1 MPQNRFFV
9 SFLHPFHSKIR
20 NFFGFASSNLP
31 TGNFLKFVRT
41 SEPKPCR
48 GFHLYPFQTRGSC
61 GFVGFVRIHGV
72 LAGSRGSFAYTG
84 FLRVRGV
91 RSHTRGSCGFVGF
104 VLKRGVLAGS
114 WGSFTSVGFL
124 RVRRVR
130 SQPRGFLRFPD
141 YAICSVRGRG
151 FPGASR
157 NSEPTVGDS
166 TERVTSESRRR
177 SRQPEP
183 MRGRGRHASPFA
195 APCFPNHPFL
205 AQSTRHH
212 AHRRKCEKNKNLK

>member
-1 MPQNRFFV
+1 LR
-9 SFLHPFHSKIR
+9 
-20 NFFGFASSNLP
+20 
-31 TGNFLKFVRT
+31 VRGVR
-41 SEPKPCR
+41 S
-48 GFHLYPFQTRGSC
+48 HTRGSC
-61 GFVGFVRIHGV
+61 GFEGFVRIHGV
-72 LAGSRGSFAYTG
+72 LAGSWGSFSYT
-84 FLRVRGV
+84 
-91 RSHTRGSCGFVGF
+91 GSCGFVGF

-212 AHRRKCEKNKNLK
+212 AHRRKCEKNKNLKAVVAGASPRPLSL